1 MILMVRAREVS
12 YTPQASYNSMALT
25 TTPRELSPIYLA
37 RIWKQGTN
45 CVFPLPKLLL
55 KLLGARPGQKVI
67 IRVHS
72 PYVTFRVLHPDDVI
86 PVGAFT
92 TAELPPAVPRPVRA
106 APGGPAVS

>member
-1 MILMVRAREVS
+1 
-12 YTPQASYNSMALT
+12 MALT

-106 APGGPAVS
+106 APGGPVVS